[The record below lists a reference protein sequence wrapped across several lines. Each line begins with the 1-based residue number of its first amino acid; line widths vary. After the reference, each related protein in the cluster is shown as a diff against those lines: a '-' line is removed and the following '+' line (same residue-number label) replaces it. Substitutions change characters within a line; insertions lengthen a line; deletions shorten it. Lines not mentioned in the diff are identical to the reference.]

1 MIVDFAG
8 FEMPVRYQGDKAEHL
23 AVRTGVGLFDVSH
36 MGEVFL
42 EGKRALDAV
51 QRLFTNDATKIAD
64 GQAMYAGLLSENGT
78 FVDDCVVYRFS
89 LTRFLVCVNASNRDK
104 DFTHIRSVVERE
116 FADVTARDDTDQW
129 AQIAVQGPR
138 AEALVVSL
146 TDERAKAL
154 GNYFFR
160 AGTITTARGPVDGI
174 IARTGYTGEDGFEL
188 YVPSEA
194 GPALWD
200 ILVERGGTPCGL
212 GARDTLRLE
221 AGMALYGNDID
232 DQHTPLEAG
241 LNFIVKLDK
250 ATDFIGAAALRA
262 QKASGV
268 KRRLRGLEM
277 GERGIPRH
285 GYTLH
290 DASGAQIGVVT
301 SGTHAPFLDRPIAMA
316 YVDEP
321 HCAFETPVFVDVRGK
336 KLKATVVKL
345 PFYKRQKEST

>member
-1 MIVDFAG
+1 MVVDFAG
-8 FEMPVRYQGDKAEHL
+8 FEMPVRYQGDKAEHM

-36 MGEVFL
+36 MGEVFI
-42 EGKRALDAV
+42 EGERAMDAV
-51 QRLFTNDATKIAD
+51 QRLFTNDATKIVD
-64 GQAMYAGLLSENGT
+64 GQAMYAGLLYENGT

-89 LTRFLVCVNASNRDK
+89 PTRFLVCVNASNREK
-104 DFTHIRSVVERE
+104 DFTYIRTVVERE
-116 FADVTARDDTDQW
+116 FTGVVARDDTDKW

-138 AEALVVSL
+138 ACALVVSL
-146 TDERAKAL
+146 TDDRAGAL
-154 GNYFFR
+154 GNYYFR
-160 AGTITTARGPVDGI
+160 EGTIQTAKGPVSGI

-188 YVPSEA
+188 YVPSEV

-200 ILVERGGTPCGL
+200 ILVERGGVPCGL

-250 ATDFIGAAALRA
+250 TVDFIGAAALRA

-268 KRRLRGLEM
+268 KRRLRGIEM

-290 DASGAQIGVVT
+290 DAAGAQIGVVT

-316 YVDEP
+316 YVDDA
-321 HCAFETPVFVDVRGK
+321 HSAFDTPVFVDVRGK
-336 KLKATVVKL
+336 KLKATVAKL
-345 PFYKRQKEST
+345 PFYKRKKESS